1 MIKNIQQLP
10 SRYEPLVRTLGDT
23 AKATFFEQPDDLDV
37 LKTLIAQA
45 RSSNQGKW
53 MFVYHPSE
61 SGAGKTTFIHS
72 LAVFLS
78 DQVEGVVRLPPP
90 TDLPTNDIPTYL
102 NTLPPTKR
110 LTVVNFDQRES
121 LHYSETEYRSLL
133 VQINSLLRNRNDLLI
148 LWPVNDRPFAENL
161 VALQKK
167 IGGASAFGAQAIYE
181 MKGLQPDKYATV
193 LDRILKVA
201 NWSLEDAALDW
212 SELEQ
217 ITSGADNIGSYLDR
231 VQAAVAERFDI
242 GKIGFTPPK
251 VVFVLSSGKREV
263 RDVCRNLRRADSY
276 YVEAS
281 RLMMYTK
288 RSNVA
293 EWWQERN
300 KVLTTGLSYIIA
312 LFNAQL
318 LAISGS
324 SVVHATMNFGP
335 GDLATVAQSVD
346 RNVGNAKKIIT
357 STELFKFSH
366 GQDVDA
372 REYGLTAKD
381 ETLAAY
387 EKLQTLSKTRHKDIN
402 ASVMRLVEAGGGG
415 FANVRYEQTAGVT
428 KGLLVD
434 VVVDRNGDQYFLE
447 FHHKANSETEN
458 NAVAIYILGKLKEYA
473 INYRLA
479 KP

>member
-1 MIKNIQQLP
+1 
-10 SRYEPLVRTLGDT
+10 
-23 AKATFFEQPDDLDV
+23 
-37 LKTLIAQA
+37 
-45 RSSNQGKW
+45 

-78 DQVEGVVRLPPP
+78 DQVESVVRLPPP
-90 TDLPTNDIPTYL
+90 TDLTTQDIPSYL
-102 NTLPPTKR
+102 NGLPPTKR
-110 LTVVNFDQRES
+110 ITIVNFDQRES
-121 LHYSETEYRSLL
+121 LHYTGSEYRSLL
-133 VQINSLLRNRNDLLI
+133 VQINSILRNRDDLLI
-148 LWPVNDRPFAENL
+148 LWPVNDRPFAESL
-161 VALQKK
+161 VSLQRK
-167 IGGASAFGAQAIYE
+167 IGGASAFGSRAIYE
-181 MKGLQPDKYATV
+181 MRGLTSDKYPSV

-201 NWSLEDAALDW
+201 NWTLEDAALDW

-217 ITSGADNIGSYLDR
+217 ITAGAENIGSYLDK
-231 VQAAVAERFDI
+231 VQSAVAERFDTDR
-242 GKIGFTPPK
+242 IGFTPPK

-300 KVLTTGLSYIIA
+300 KVLTTGLSYVIA

-335 GDLATVAQSVD
+335 SDLAAVAQSVD

-357 STELFKFSH
+357 STE
-366 GQDVDA
+366 
-372 REYGLTAKD
+372 Y
-381 ETLAAY
+381 
-387 EKLQTLSKTRHKDIN
+387 
-402 ASVMRLVEAGGGG
+402 
-415 FANVRYEQTAGVT
+415 
-428 KGLLVD
+428 
-434 VVVDRNGDQYFLE
+434 
-447 FHHKANSETEN
+447 
-458 NAVAIYILGKLKEYA
+458 
-473 INYRLA
+473 
-479 KP
+479 